1 MFDFDPGKLLIF
13 GVVALIVIGPK
24 DLPRVLR
31 TVGQMVRRMRRMA
44 GEFQSQFMEAMNEA
58 DLAEV
63 KKELNALHES
73 AKVDMSY
80 DPAAA
85 VRHEMTT
92 AIEGP
97 KPDAK
102 TPEAP
107 NPEALGA
114 EAPKS
119 EVSETASESASPVA
133 SKPDAPAPPP
143 TMFAE
148 PEHAG
153 PAAEPGMAAEPVA
166 EQPAYDLVRK
176 SVGDSRG

>member
-1 MFDFDPGKLLIF
+1 MFDFDPGKLLII

-85 VRHEMTT
+85 VRNEMTS
-92 AIEGP
+92 AIEGA
-97 KPDAK
+97 KPE
-102 TPEAP
+102 TP
-107 NPEALGA
+107 NPEASSA
-114 EAPKS
+114 EAAKP
-119 EVSETASESASPVA
+119 EASEPAAESAQSIA
-133 SKPDAPAPPP
+133 TKPDASAPPP

-148 PEHAG
+148 PEHAAS
-153 PAAEPGMAAEPVA
+153 AAEPGMDTEPVA

>member
-1 MFDFDPGKLLIF
+1 MFDFDPGKLLII

-85 VRHEMTT
+85 VRHEMTS
-92 AIEGP
+92 AIEAP
-97 KPDAK
+97 RPA
-102 TPEAP
+102 TPNSEAS
-107 NPEALGA
+107 GA
-114 EAPKS
+114 EAAKADAP
-119 EVSETASESASPVA
+119 EPAAESGPSIA
-133 SKPDAPAPPP
+133 SKPDAPASPP

-153 PAAEPGMAAEPVA
+153 PAAEPGMDAEPVA
-166 EQPAYDLVRK
+166 QQPAYDLVRK